1 MKSGTAR
8 QDLQRQLTAYV
19 GSIAFGVSFLCASL
33 LGVDGLTALWRSV
46 LALGATLVAGQF
58 LAPPVVDVVLQAI
71 ARDEAKRLAE
81 QSKED
86 A

>member
-8 QDLQRQLTAYV
+8 QELQRQLTAYL
-19 GSIAFGVSFLCASL
+19 GSIAFGTSFLIASL
-33 LGVDGLTALWRSV
+33 SGVDGLTALWRSV
-46 LALGATLVAGQF
+46 LALGATLLAGLF
-58 LAPPVVDVVLQAI
+58 LAPPVVDSVLQAL

-81 QSKED
+81 QPKED

>member
-1 MKSGTAR
+1 MR
-8 QDLQRQLTAYV
+8 LLNAYL
-19 GSIAFGVSFLCASL
+19 GSNAFGVSFVAASL

-46 LALGATLVAGQF
+46 LVLGAALVAGQF

-81 QSKED
+81 QEKS
-86 A
+86 AR